1 MKPTIQQLLQT
12 AIDKNASDLHI
23 ISPYLASIR
32 INNRLLFLRDF
43 GPIQPEVAEEM
54 ILSLLSPE
62 QKTFFLENKEIDI
75 GYDFAGTRF
84 RVNIYINRKSVSAA
98 FRLIPNNIK
107 TVEELNLPDIF
118 HTFATYNQGLILFTG
133 PTGEGKSSS
142 LAAIINEINLR
153 HSKHII
159 TIEDPI
165 EYVYPIEKSIISQRE
180 VHQDTLSFNIAL
192 KSVLREDP
200 DIVLVGE
207 MRDYETVQS
216 TLRIAETGHLVFST
230 LHTGSTKDSIDR
242 IIDMFPSHQ
251 QNQIRSTLSQELIA
265 IVAQRLLP
273 NSGNTDR
280 IPAVEILLNTSSVAS
295 VIRDG
300 KTFMIDTI
308 LETGEE
314 AGMVLF
320 ERYLYKLYQQGLISR
335 ESAIGHAIRPNI
347 ISKLIK

>member
-43 GPIQPEVAEEM
+43 GPIQPEAAEEM

-75 GYDFAGTRF
+75 GYDYAGTRF

-118 HTFATYNQGLILFTG
+118 HTFTTYNQGLILFTG

-159 TIEDPI
+159 TIEDPV

>member
-1 MKPTIQQLLQT
+1 MRNTIQQLMQV

-23 ISPYLASIR
+23 VAPYFATLR
-32 INNRLLFLRDF
+32 IKNKLLFLRNF
-43 GPIQPEVAEEM
+43 GIIQPETSEEM
-54 ILSLLSPE
+54 LLSLLSPE
-62 QKTFFLENKEIDI
+62 QKTYFLENKEIDI

-84 RVNIYINRKSVSAA
+84 RINIYINRKSIGAA
-98 FRLIPNNIK
+98 FRLIPNRIK
-107 TVEELNLPDIF
+107 NFAELNLPEIF
-118 HTFATYNQGLILFTG
+118 QTFSNYNQGLILFTG

-142 LAAIINEINLR
+142 LAAIINDINLR

-159 TIEDPI
+159 TIEDPV

-180 VHQDTLSFNIAL
+180 IHQDTLSFNSAL

-216 TLRIAETGHLVFST
+216 TLQIAETGHLVFST

-251 QNQIRSTLSQELIA
+251 QNQTRSTLSQELIA

-273 NSGNTDR
+273 SSTNDDLV
-280 IPAVEILLNTSSVAS
+280 PAVEILMNTSSIAS

-314 AGMVLF
+314 KGMVLF
-320 ERYLYKLYQQGLISR
+320 ERYLYKLYQNGLISR
-335 ESAIGHAIRPNI
+335 ETAHSHAIRPNI